1 MSGRITR
8 ESLDEVT
15 SRTDIVSVVGEYV
28 ALTQKGND
36 WWGCCPFH
44 NEKTPSFK
52 VDQERK
58 LYYCFGCHKGG
69 NAIKFVQ
76 EMEKLDFPGAVERL
90 AKKAGV
96 TLAYEDGGQGFQPDD
111 SRRKLRDEY
120 IELYTRVSTSFHYFL
135 METEAGRFAL
145 DYIHKRGSRT
155 RRSRSSSSATAP
167 PTRGGSTPSSGRR
180 TTARNS
186 WTHPGFSARN
196 TRATPSSRTA

>member
-69 NAIKFVQ
+69 NA
-76 EMEKLDFPGAVERL
+76 
-90 AKKAGV
+90 
-96 TLAYEDGGQGFQPDD
+96 
-111 SRRKLRDEY
+111 
-120 IELYTRVSTSFHYFL
+120 
-135 METEAGRFAL
+135 
-145 DYIHKRGSRT
+145 
-155 RRSRSSSSATAP
+155 
-167 PTRGGSTPSSGRR
+167 
-180 TTARNS
+180 
-186 WTHPGFSARN
+186 
-196 TRATPSSRTA
+196 